1 MGCQEKFGT
10 GKIHEVILLL
20 SSGQLFSES
29 YQGKIVTG
37 SVGSSLNFTWTMS
50 RSFQEITVGLAATPT
65 SFGSAPQFPLMFTYG
80 KQVPVSV
87 PEASTGKVVFT
98 MCS

>member
-1 MGCQEKFGT
+1 MGCQDKSDPV
-10 GKIHEVILLL
+10 KIHEVTLVL

-65 SFGSAPQFPLMFTYG
+65 SFGSAPQFLLMFTYG

-87 PEASTGKVVFT
+87 PEASTGRVLFG
-98 MCS
+98 MCY

>member
-1 MGCQEKFGT
+1 
-10 GKIHEVILLL
+10 
-20 SSGQLFSES
+20 
-29 YQGKIVTG
+29 
-37 SVGSSLNFTWTMS
+37 MS

-87 PEASTGKVVFT
+87 PEASTGKVVFA

>member
-29 YQGKIVTG
+29 LTG